1 RPPSNRGIEPLVV
14 TSLPEPSFITAFR
27 AASIIPTIFLLLLL
41 LLLFLAQP
49 EYFFRF
55 PPRCRLQRSGD
66 LRASSHF
73 AMPNDRELQQQ
84 QQPPQNRFQHAGQAS
99 LAKLLDRKFEDRYE
113 TKRSVKQRQPFNIN
127 PRVHYKTT
135 LWLNRIQTFREHT
148 LCVDMSK
155 PPVGQEF
162 ERFAE
167 ALAPKVRPRG
177 GHAVPSYRWLQMGLT
192 VAADGLLNLYDY
204 RLSPHDTKRLDAMM
218 HLMLK
223 QGKLTKDPVREKQWA
238 GLSILRTMVQAWLI
252 KALAE
257 GTMCW
262 DQVFSRVG
270 TMVWMSALQCRAG
283 DFLKDALDDHPLPYL
298 AYRDIELRLVGGLSL
313 EHLTAKVTLRNVK
326 GD

>member
-1 RPPSNRGIEPLVV
+1 
-14 TSLPEPSFITAFR
+14 
-27 AASIIPTIFLLLLL
+27 
-41 LLLFLAQP
+41 
-49 EYFFRF
+49 
-55 PPRCRLQRSGD
+55 
-66 LRASSHF
+66 
-73 AMPNDRELQQQ
+73 
-84 QQPPQNRFQHAGQAS
+84 
-99 LAKLLDRKFEDRYE
+99 
-113 TKRSVKQRQPFNIN
+113 
-127 PRVHYKTT
+127 
-135 LWLNRIQTFREHT
+135 
-148 LCVDMSK
+148 MSK

-177 GHAVPSYRWLQMGLT
+177 GHAVPSYRWLQMGLAA
-192 VAADGLLNLYDY
+192 AADGLLNLYDY
-204 RLSPHDTKRLDAMM
+204 RLSPHDTKRLTAMM

-238 GLSILRTMVQAWLI
+238 GLSILRTMVQAWMI

-262 DQVFSRVG
+262 DQVLSRVG

-283 DFLKDALDDHPLPYL
+283 DFLKATIDDHPLPYL

-326 GD
+326 GDK